1 MRDPGCALDRF
12 DYDTYRGLL
21 TTLTADRVALCFD
34 DLPIR
39 DPSSRFMLLRHDV
52 DMCLDAALRMAELEA
67 DMGIRSTYFL
77 LFSAP
82 MYNLLAARYCSYPR
96 RILDLGHDVGLH
108 YDVSVYE
115 ATKSAPIDVLTQELA
130 LLSHLAGREIR
141 SISMHNPSISGT
153 DPYWDVAGVRNAYAV
168 GDALD
173 AVYWS
178 DSCGAWRDAFVQ
190 ALGSRPL
197 PPRIQLLIHPE
208 FWAKQDE
215 NRWQRLEG
223 IVEGQVEAVRSVGDL
238 TKRLWLGHQGVAE
251 HDRRLLGS
259 GR

>member
-1 MRDPGCALDRF
+1 MREAGCALDRF

-21 TTLTADRVALCFD
+21 TTLIADHVGLRFD
-34 DLPIR
+34 DLPMQ
-39 DPSSRFMLLRHDV
+39 DPSSPFMLLRHDV

-82 MYNLLAARYCSYPR
+82 MYNLLAARYRSYPR

-115 ATKSAPIDVLTQELA
+115 ATKSAPMDVLTQELA
-130 LLSHLAGREIR
+130 LLGHLAGREIR
-141 SISMHNPSISGT
+141 SISMHNPSITGA

-168 GDALD
+168 GDALE

-178 DSCGAWRDAFVQ
+178 DSCGAWRDGFVQ
-190 ALGSRPL
+190 AMESGPL
-197 PPRIQLLIHPE
+197 PPRVQLLIHPE
-208 FWAKQDE
+208 FWAEQDG

-223 IVEGQVEAVRSVGDL
+223 IVEEQVEGIRCVGDL
-238 TKRLWLGHQGVAE
+238 TERLWLGHQGVAE
-251 HDRRLLGS
+251 HDRRLLRS